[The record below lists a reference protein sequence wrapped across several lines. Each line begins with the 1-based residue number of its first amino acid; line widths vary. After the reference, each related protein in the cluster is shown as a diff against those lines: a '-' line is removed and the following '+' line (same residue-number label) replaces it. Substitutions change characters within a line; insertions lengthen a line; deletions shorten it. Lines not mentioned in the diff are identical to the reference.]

1 MTTSYFNILHSRR
14 KSRGAP
20 FALSLW
26 LLFAPAAPLGAAD
39 NSPAAS
45 PAAQAPDSL
54 ALPPGFMETT
64 AADTASR
71 DSTVKSPGGAL
82 LRSLAL
88 PGWGQFYTSHRIR
101 GSLTAVLETAFF
113 YECWLKFR
121 DRNRLSDRLHRLERE
136 MGSDWPVS
144 DPERVALNQRIK
156 SVRQKGGD
164 YLAYGLTTLM
174 LSLVDSYV
182 SAHLYRFDRNFR
194 VMAAPA
200 AVSVALRF

>member
-1 MTTSYFNILHSRR
+1 M
-14 KSRGAP
+14 
-20 FALSLW
+20 
-26 LLFAPAAPLGAAD
+26 AAEINPGD
-39 NSPAAS
+39 PV
-45 PAAQAPDSL
+45 PDSV
-54 ALPPGFMETT
+54 ALPPGFLEAA
-64 AADTASR
+64 AADTTSR

-88 PGWGQFYTSHRIR
+88 PGWGQFYTGHPIR
-101 GSLTAVLETAFF
+101 GSLTAVLETIFF
-113 YECWLKFR
+113 YECWLNFR

-144 DPERVALNQRIK
+144 DPERVALNQRIR

-174 LSLVDSYV
+174 LSLIDSYV

-194 VMAAPA
+194 VMTAPGS
-200 AVSVALRF
+200 VSVALRF